1 MEPWGL
7 GCTRRWHLEENSSVC
22 GRLTPSVLE
31 VPVALRECLVY
42 SENQGIRKGPECT
55 VSFSF

>member
-55 VSFSF
+55 VF